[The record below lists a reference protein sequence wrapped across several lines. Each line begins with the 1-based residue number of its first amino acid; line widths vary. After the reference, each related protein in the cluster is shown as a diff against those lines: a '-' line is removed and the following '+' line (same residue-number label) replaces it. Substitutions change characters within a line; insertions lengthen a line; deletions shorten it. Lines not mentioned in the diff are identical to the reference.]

1 METTKR
7 KYELTD
13 EVQYGCEG
21 GLFKNPDMIPEGRN
35 PTPVYRIRALVDIPG
50 IVEKGELG
58 GFIGSDK
65 NLSHAGHA
73 WVANDAAVWGENTKI
88 SGNAIASGSTCV
100 YNGSQMKGNALATG
114 SSRIDNSIM
123 EGNAKCRTAA
133 IKDMALS
140 GTDTFLN
147 CVADIKT
154 LALQRQEKQQQ
165 KAQVK
170 ALAPKKIQTKD
181 NEVER

>member
-1 METTKR
+1 
-7 KYELTD
+7 
-13 EVQYGCEG
+13 
-21 GLFKNPDMIPEGRN
+21 
-35 PTPVYRIRALVDIPG
+35 
-50 IVEKGELG
+50 
-58 GFIGSDK
+58 
-65 NLSHAGHA
+65 
-73 WVANDAAVWGENTKI
+73 
-88 SGNAIASGSTCV
+88 
-100 YNGSQMKGNALATG
+100 
-114 SSRIDNSIM
+114 M

-181 NEVER
+181 NGVER